1 MHFWWQSIR
10 VSLQSRSWIVKINI
24 FRTFKMFKIS
34 SYNNRFQLFSSLHPH
49 PMHPSVGSP
58 RRGSLHSLNTHRP
71 DSGGRNGA
79 RSRWKTLAKTL
90 RYHPFVTSAHVW
102 TFSNPPTH
110 LPTYPQCQHK
120 YSIGYPTLC
129 KSKVWIGM
137 KVLQANSINLGI
149 RKLWWIFPIQQ
160 KFDI

>member
-1 MHFWWQSIR
+1 
-10 VSLQSRSWIVKINI
+10 
-24 FRTFKMFKIS
+24 MFKIS

-102 TFSNPPTH
+102 TFSNPTTY
-110 LPTYPQCQHK
+110 LPTIVLFIP
-120 YSIGYPTLC
+120 YSCLLVFGILVI
-129 KSKVWIGM
+129 SVAWFSFHFFRLA
-137 KVLQANSINLGI
+137 LQNVN
-149 RKLWWIFPIQQ
+149 KDYV
-160 KFDI
+160 KFC

>member
-1 MHFWWQSIR
+1 
-10 VSLQSRSWIVKINI
+10 
-24 FRTFKMFKIS
+24 MFKIS

-102 TFSNPPTH
+102 TFSDPPTH
-110 LPTYPQCQHK
+110 PATHSPTSQSNMRMEQFSK
-120 YSIGYPTLC
+120 IGTYEKILIISSFDSNP
-129 KSKVWIGM
+129 VAHFW
-137 KVLQANSINLGI
+137 VL
-149 RKLWWIFPIQQ
+149 
-160 KFDI
+160 